1 VASGSAAEFSGKT
14 ITFPSA
20 ETIFGTLTLPA
31 TTPTPVGYQFRMAG
45 EFVMGTAPPALTINF
60 RLGRGTVSDPIIGSS
75 GRFAPSR
82 KSYTGKWWAEG
93 FFYFTSTGPSG
104 TCQAGGFFSDDIESP
119 DTAVG
124 EMTNPPHP
132 MGSRNSTANTT
143 STLVL
148 SVAIATSAAAGCSVS
163 ALAGS
168 AELLG

>member
-1 VASGSAAEFSGKT
+1 MASGSAAEFSGRT
-14 ITFPSA
+14 IGFPSA
-20 ETIFGTLTLPA
+20 ETIFGTLTFPA
-31 TTPTPVGYQFRMAG
+31 NTPTPVGYQFRMVG
-45 EFVMGTAPPALTINF
+45 EFVMGTAPPPLTINF
-60 RLGRGTVSDPIIGSS
+60 RLGKGTVSDPIIGSS

-119 DTAVG
+119 DTAAG
-124 EMTNPPHP
+124 EMSSAHP
-132 MGSRNSTANTT
+132 MGSRSSSANTT
-143 STLVL
+143 SALVL

>member
-1 VASGSAAEFSGKT
+1 MASEFSGKK

-31 TTPTPVGYQFRMAG
+31 NTPTPVGYQFRMVG
-45 EFVMGTAPPALTINF
+45 EFVMGTAPPPLTINF
-60 RLGRGTVSDPIIGSS
+60 RLGRGAVSDPIIGSS

-82 KSYTGKWWAEG
+82 TSYTGKWWAEG
-93 FFYFTSTGPSG
+93 SFYFTSTGPSG
-104 TCQAGGFFSDDIESP
+104 TCQAGGFFSDDIEGP

-124 EMTNPPHP
+124 EMSTAHP
-132 MGSRNSTANTT
+132 MGSRNSAANTT
-143 STLVL
+143 SALVV
-148 SVAIATSAAAGCSVS
+148 SVAIATSAGAGCSVS